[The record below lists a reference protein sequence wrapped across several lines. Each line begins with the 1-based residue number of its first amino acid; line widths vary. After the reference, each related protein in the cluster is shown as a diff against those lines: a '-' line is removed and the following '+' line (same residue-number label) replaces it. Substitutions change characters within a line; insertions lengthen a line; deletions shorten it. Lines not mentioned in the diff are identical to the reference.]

1 VNRELPPGD
10 RANRSS
16 DSGWQSRPPGSVPG
30 TRGLVCRAKDPPKGA
45 TPPGTSPAAREGQNK
60 RDSGFERV
68 GSFFVLAFCGRERQT
83 HFLANRSG
91 QEPTAALGLPG
102 GCFHQF
108 GERGAVRPLQKFEDL
123 LGPAPLPRVR
133 FLLGGFGGLRAL
145 GGLLGRGGHPLPDLP
160 LPGAT
165 RVFRGAVLG
174 VLVGSGSRVV
184 AAWRACSSAFGIVIV
199 NSPYAVI
206 TAVRTSI
213 AHVGKTSKRIL
224 RPMAME

>member
-1 VNRELPPGD
+1 MNRELPPGD
-10 RANRSS
+10 RGNRSS

-30 TRGLVCRAKDPPKGA
+30 TRGLVRRAKDPPKGA

-108 GERGAVRPLQKFEDL
+108 GERGAVRPLQSSRTFSVLVPSREPDSFL
-123 LGPAPLPRVR
+123 AALAAFVPLVA
-133 FLLGGFGGLRAL
+133 FLAGVAI
-145 GGLLGRGGHPLPDLP
+145 LPDLP

-165 RVFRGAVLG
+165 RIFRGAVLG

-213 AHVGKTSKRIL
+213 ALVGTTSKRIL

>member
-1 VNRELPPGD
+1 
-10 RANRSS
+10 
-16 DSGWQSRPPGSVPG
+16 
-30 TRGLVCRAKDPPKGA
+30 
-45 TPPGTSPAAREGQNK
+45 
-60 RDSGFERV
+60 
-68 GSFFVLAFCGRERQT
+68 
-83 HFLANRSG
+83 
-91 QEPTAALGLPG
+91 
-102 GCFHQF
+102 
-108 GERGAVRPLQKFEDL
+108 
-123 LGPAPLPRVR
+123 
-133 FLLGGFGGLRAL
+133 
-145 GGLLGRGGHPLPDLP
+145 

-165 RVFRGAVLG
+165 RVFCGAVLG